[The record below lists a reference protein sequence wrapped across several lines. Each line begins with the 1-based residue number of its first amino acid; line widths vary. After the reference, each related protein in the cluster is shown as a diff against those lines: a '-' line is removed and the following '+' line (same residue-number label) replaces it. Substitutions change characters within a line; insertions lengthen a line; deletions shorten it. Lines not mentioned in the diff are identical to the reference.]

1 MADKILPQRVS
12 AFHSSPQPTPHP
24 LLLRPPSPLPATPC
38 LFPSPL
44 RSCASASQ
52 SLSLFVQKAN

>member
-24 LLLRPPSPLPATPC
+24 LLLCLLPLYPTT
-38 LFPSPL
+38 LGRFPSPL
-44 RSCASASQ
+44 SSRASVSQ
-52 SLSLFVQKAN
+52 PLSLFV

>member
-38 LFPSPL
+38 LLPSPL
-44 RSCASASQ
+44 RSCFNITVTFTFCSKS
-52 SLSLFVQKAN
+52 